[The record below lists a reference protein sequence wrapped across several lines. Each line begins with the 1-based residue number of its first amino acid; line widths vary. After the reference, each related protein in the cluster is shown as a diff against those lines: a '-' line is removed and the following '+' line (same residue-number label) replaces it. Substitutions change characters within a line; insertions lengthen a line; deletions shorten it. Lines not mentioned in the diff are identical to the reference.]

1 MNKITLLLLAFFVT
15 LSCSNNDKKVSDLIN
30 NKVETMSGREIVTDL
45 LIENDGDEVQLARI
59 FNCSVPTIH
68 RILNKETYLTDN
80 ALHEFRNL
88 LVAVKVSS
96 DETFKENDPYY
107 ESWIRS
113 FRYWLNT
120 YVFWAI
126 GSGIFIAL
134 IIFYTLPEILILSIP
149 LEFII
154 ALSPICFF
162 TIAYIVT
169 WVANMFWPYVPS
181 ANLFLE
187 QINPLFETLI

>member
-80 ALHEFRNL
+80 AISEFRNL
-88 LVAVKVSS
+88 LVAVKVSGE
-96 DETFKENDPYY
+96 DTFKENDPFY

-113 FRYWLNT
+113 FRYWLDT

-126 GSGIFIAL
+126 GAGICIW
-134 IIFYTLPEILILSIP
+134 IILLFTPEILIGFIP
-149 LEFII
+149 LEII
-154 ALSPICFF
+154 IVLSPICFF

-169 WVANMFWPYVPS
+169 WLANMFFPYIPP
-181 ANLFLE
+181 ANLFFE